1 MLTLGE
7 AARRGR
13 DVVGGE
19 TAGEEVGRLAAQ
31 GVGGMLVPPAFEEAF
46 YLGVNLPEQLGRL
59 FAPVNPARIDEDALE
74 DLSERAEALIRTSF
88 LMDDAVQLFYR
99 ALRNA
104 GLDSGAVHVR
114 RPGLLSTEEARVT
127 PPGTAALQ
135 ALKRLW
141 ASDWAFGAVLTRL
154 DETGGVGLDARPTL
168 ILPGLTGTPDPVMAG
183 ALGVRTALVNETG
196 LVGLP

>member
-7 AARRGR
+7 AARRGAGR
-13 DVVGGE
+13 M
-19 TAGEEVGRLAAQ
+19 GEEVGRLAAQ
-31 GVGGMLVPPAFEEAF
+31 DVRGMVVPPEFEEAF

-59 FAPVNPARIDEDALE
+59 FAPINPRRVDEDALE
-74 DLSERAEALIRTSF
+74 ELSARAEALIRTSF
-88 LMDDAVQLFYR
+88 LMDDAVQMFYR
-99 ALRNA
+99 ALHNA
-104 GLDSGAVHVR
+104 GLDRGAVHVR
-114 RPGLLSTEEARVT
+114 RPGLLSTEEAQVT

-168 ILPGLTGTPDPVMAG
+168 VLPGLTGTPDPLMAG
-183 ALGVRTALVNETG
+183 ALGVPTALVNEVG